1 LGKSDRQRIMTA
13 DRLGLELEGQN
24 ALLNDGIIFLK
35 KVEVNEFSEVS
46 LRSAWGIVLTPRL
59 AILLN
64 LLAT

>member
-1 LGKSDRQRIMTA
+1 MTA